1 MEILVLNIYLN
12 PFKDDEETWNWGE
25 ILTDLLRRM
34 DLLHTIS
41 KKKTQN
47 SLRNLSRTIRNL
59 IFYFSSATLR
69 SQEER

>member
-41 KKKTQN
+41 EKKHKIHLGISHAPLETWYFI
-47 SLRNLSRTIRNL
+47 SLRRR
-59 IFYFSSATLR
+59 
-69 SQEER
+69 